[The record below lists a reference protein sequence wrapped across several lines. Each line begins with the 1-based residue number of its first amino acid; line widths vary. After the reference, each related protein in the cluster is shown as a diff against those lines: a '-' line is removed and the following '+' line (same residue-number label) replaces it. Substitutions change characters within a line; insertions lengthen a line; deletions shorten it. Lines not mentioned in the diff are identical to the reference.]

1 MSTDYLTGVEYPKP
15 FDELAL
21 ELCRSAAREVCI
33 LSPQLDHEV
42 FDNPEL
48 AAALLEL
55 VRAGRQTRVRILISD
70 SRGLSGRGHRL
81 LALARRLPSSVVIRK
96 LVEHPDWNGQTLV
109 LRDRDG
115 LLFKSGDS
123 DHNGFCETSSPASA
137 RQHLEL
143 FEELWRYSV
152 QDIELRTL
160 SL

>member
-15 FDELAL
+15 FDELAVA
-21 ELCRSAAREVCI
+21 LCRSAAREVCI

-48 AAALLEL
+48 VAALLEL
-55 VRAGRQTRVRILISD
+55 ARGGRQTRVRVLIAD
-70 SRGLSGRGHRL
+70 SRGIMGRGHRL
-81 LALARRLPSSVVIRK
+81 LELARRMPSSVMIRK
-96 LVEHPDWNGQTLV
+96 LAEHPDWNGQTIV

-115 LLFKSGDS
+115 VLFKPGDS
-123 DHNGFCETSSPASA
+123 DHNGFCEPSSPSSA

-152 QDIELRTL
+152 QDIELRSL
-160 SL
+160 SI